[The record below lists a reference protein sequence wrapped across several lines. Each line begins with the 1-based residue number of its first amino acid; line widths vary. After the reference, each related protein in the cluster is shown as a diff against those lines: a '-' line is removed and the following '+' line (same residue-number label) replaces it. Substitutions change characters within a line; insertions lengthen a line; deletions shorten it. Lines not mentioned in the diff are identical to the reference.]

1 MIRVFKTNIRNGCK
15 KYKNTVYVLK
25 CTSVPGY
32 STYCTGYVL
41 YPGML
46 MLYCS
51 WYVCKCKM
59 QKVKKVFFFRV
70 QS

>member
-32 STYCTGYVL
+32 CTGYVL

-46 MLYCS
+46 MLS
-51 WYVCKCKM
+51 VAVRM
-59 QKVKKVFFFRV
+59 QMQNAK
-70 QS
+70 S